1 MNTKQPTDSP
11 EATSPLFNIVGEKVA
26 LGPLRKDLVPLYARW
41 FNDFR
46 TLRMLGPMPRPLT
59 LEQEEQWYKRAIT
72 RGDAVIAFTI
82 YEKATRRPIGNT
94 GLHDIDH
101 RNRTALF
108 GITIGEPDAR
118 GKGYGT
124 EATQLMLDFAFT
136 VQGLH
141 NVMLFVHEYNLAG
154 IRTYT
159 KAGFKEFGRRRE
171 CHFMGGKRWD
181 LIHMECLATEWG
193 PSPVLADIF
202 KPDKPRT
209 SP

>member
-1 MNTKQPTDSP
+1 MDAKQQAESSTKQ
-11 EATSPLFNIVGEKVA
+11 SPLVNIVGEKVA
-26 LGPLRKDLVPLYARW
+26 LGPLRKDLVPLYTRW
-41 FNDFR
+41 FNDFT

-59 LEQEEQWYKRAIT
+59 LEQEEQWYERANT
-72 RGDAVIAFTI
+72 RGDAVIQFTI
-82 YEKATRRPIGNT
+82 YEKNSGRPIGTT
-94 GLHDIDH
+94 GLHDIDY

-141 NVMLFVHEYNLAG
+141 SVILHVHEYNLAG
-154 IRTYT
+154 IRAYT
-159 KAGFKEFGRRRE
+159 KAGFTEFGRRRE
-171 CHFMGGKRWD
+171 SHFMGGKYWD

-193 PSPVLADIF
+193 PSPVLAEVF
-202 KPDKPRT
+202 KPDAPR
-209 SP
+209 

>member
-1 MNTKQPTDSP
+1 MQRLCS
-11 EATSPLFNIVGEKVA
+11 FNIVGEKVA

-46 TLRMLGPMPRPLT
+46 TLRMLGPMPRPLA

-108 GITIGEPDAR
+108 GITIGESDAR

-141 NVMLFVHEYNLAG
+141 NVMLHSSTN
-154 IRTYT
+154 T
-159 KAGFKEFGRRRE
+159 
-171 CHFMGGKRWD
+171 
-181 LIHMECLATEWG
+181 
-193 PSPVLADIF
+193 
-202 KPDKPRT
+202 T
-209 SP
+209 SPAFAHTRKPASKNSAADASATSWVASTLGLDPHGVPGYRVGPKPGAGGDF

>member
-11 EATSPLFNIVGEKVA
+11 EASSPLFNIVGEKVA

-41 FNDFR
+41 FNDFS

-171 CHFMGGKRWD
+171 SHFMGGKRWD

-193 PSPVLADIF
+193 PSPVLAEIF
-202 KPDKPRT
+202 RPDKPRT

>member
-1 MNTKQPTDSP
+1 MSTNPQSESP
-11 EATSPLFNIVGEKVA
+11 EATSPIYNIVGDKVA
-26 LGPLRKDLVPLYARW
+26 LGPLRKDLVPLYTRW
-41 FNDFR
+41 FNDFT

-59 LEQEEQWYKRAIT
+59 LEQEEQWYERANT
-72 RGDAVIAFTI
+72 RGDAVVQFTI
-82 YEKATRRPIGNT
+82 YEKNSGRPIGTT
-94 GLHDIDH
+94 GLHDIDY

-141 NVMLFVHEYNLAG
+141 NVILHVHEYNLAG
-154 IRTYT
+154 IRAYT
-159 KAGFKEFGRRRE
+159 KAGFTEFGRRRE
-171 CHFMGGKRWD
+171 SHFMGGKYWD

-193 PSPVLADIF
+193 PSPVLAEVF
-202 KPDKPRT
+202 KPDAPR
-209 SP
+209 